1 MACNSE
7 SLDFTGFSNHR
18 VTSKNVCFEHFIILP
33 YIFHIS
39 NTCEHFV
46 TSISG
51 TERTEVLYGSENVIF
66 AELRFFSEA
75 KSRIDTFMDFT
86 RPPLAIEIESIRN
99 SYLNAKNR
107 DVKLRYI
114 TEITTENISTCKEL
128 MKIAEI
134 RHLDGIKGNF
144 MVSEGEYLAPAALQ
158 EISNVASQIIY
169 SNVKEIVKHQQ
180 YIFDTLWNKAIPAT
194 KRIREIQDKQTFG
207 ITEVLYGAENAVG
220 RGVQF
225 MKNVKKRM
233 DICFDSKAPSIVVEI
248 DAYRNG
254 YKDIRNRGG
263 TIRAFTEITRDNIHY
278 CKELRKLVDELR
290 HLEGMKGGIA
300 VSEAEYMATTVLQEA
315 TPLTQVIYSNIRE
328 VVEQMQ
334 YIFDIFW
341 YRAIPASQKIREIEE
356 GILPIE
362 TKVLENP
369 DEIFDH
375 MKNAIENASDRSV
388 CSSLGGMQLIYDN
401 FFDSYKKIID
411 KHKTGEGDGVRW
423 ITTINNDSK
432 DLVKIFLD
440 AGAQIRH
447 VKNLPPM
454 NFAVDAR
461 YFHATVEKMEGGKM
475 MRSLLTSNEP
485 VYVNH
490 YNSIFE
496 ESWKNGIDAVQRI
509 RDIEDGV
516 DLAEIEVIPRSSRAR
531 IVYLE
536 LVRNATEEI
545 LFIFPTSS
553 AFIRQD
559 KIGAIPLGIEAAK
572 KRNVKVRILVPYNEA
587 VENQLQIREVAG
599 KEYRIY
605 THNIDIRYIEQMSD
619 TKATILVVDRKESL
633 VMELRDDSK
642 TSFDE
647 AIGLST
653 YSNSKGGV
661 LSYVAIFENLWKQ
674 TELYEDIKEAHEQLK
689 MHDIM
694 QKEFINIAAHE
705 LRTPIQ
711 PILGLTELLRSKI
724 KNVKQ
729 RELLDVTIRNA
740 KRLQR
745 LTEDILDVRKIETR
759 SIGLTK
765 ELFNLNEIILNAI
778 SDSKNQI
785 AKENKDKNLKLQL
798 IDSKETIFIEADRGR
813 IIQVISNL
821 LSNAIKFTN
830 EGSINVTTVRSKSSE
845 VHVSVKDTGRGLDQE
860 ILPRL
865 FSKFAT
871 KSDKGTGLGLFISKN
886 IIEAHGGTIWAESNK
901 EGKGATF
908 SFSLPMTSFI
918 GIGTGNDVP

>member
-1 MACNSE
+1 
-7 SLDFTGFSNHR
+7 
-18 VTSKNVCFEHFIILP
+18 
-33 YIFHIS
+33 
-39 NTCEHFV
+39 V

-51 TERTEVLYGSENVIF
+51 TERTEVIYGPTNVIDK
-66 AELRFFSEA
+66 EIQFFSKA
-75 KSRIDTFMDFT
+75 KLKIDSCMDHT
-86 RPPLAIEIESIRN
+86 RPALALEIESIRK
-99 SYLNAKNR
+99 SFLDAKGR

-114 TEITTENISTCKEL
+114 TEITTENIAYCKEL
-128 MKIAEI
+128 MKITEV

-144 MVSEGEYLAPAALQ
+144 MVSELEYLAPAAAQ
-158 EISNVASQIIY
+158 AMSYVASQIIY
-169 SNVKEIVKHQQ
+169 SNLKEIVGHQQ

-194 KRIREIQDKQTFG
+194 KRIREIEDKQNFG
-207 ITEVLYGAENAVG
+207 ITEVLYGAENAIG

-263 TIRAFTEITRDNIHY
+263 KIRAFTEITRDNIHY
-278 CKELRKLVDELR
+278 CKELINIVDELR

-300 VSEAEYMATTVLQEA
+300 VSEAEYMATTVLHEA
-315 TPLTQVIYSNIRE
+315 TPLTQVIYSNITE

-341 YRAIPASQKIREIEE
+341 YRAVPASQKIREIEE
-356 GILPIE
+356 GIQPVE

-369 DEIFDH
+369 DEIFNH
-375 MKNAIENASDRSV
+375 MKYVIENASDRSV

-401 FFDSYKKIID
+401 FFDLYKKIIS
-411 KHKTGEGDGVRW
+411 KHKTGEGDGVKW
-423 ITTINNDSK
+423 ITTIDYESK
-432 DLVKIFLD
+432 DLVNIFLD
-440 AGAQIRH
+440 AGIQIRH

-461 YFHATVEKMEGGKM
+461 YFHATVEKMERGKM

-496 ESWKNGIDAVQRI
+496 VLWKNGIDAVQRI
-509 RDIEDGV
+509 RDINEGI
-516 DLAEIEVIPRSSRAR
+516 DLADIEVIPRSSRAR

-536 LVRNATEEI
+536 LVRNAKEET

-553 AFIRQD
+553 AFIRQH
-559 KIGAIPLGIEAAK
+559 KIGAIPLAIDAAK

-587 VENQLQIREVAG
+587 VENELKIKEVAG
-599 KEYRIY
+599 KDIY
-605 THNIDIRYIEQMSD
+605 NNHNIGIRYIEQMSD

-642 TSFDE
+642 TTFDE

-674 TELYEDIKEAHEQLK
+674 TELYEDVKGAHEQLK
-689 MHDIM
+689 VHDRM

-711 PILGLTELLRSKI
+711 PILGLTELLRSQI
-724 KNVKQ
+724 KDVKQ
-729 RELLDVTIRNA
+729 CELLDITIRNA
-740 KRLQR
+740 KRLRR
-745 LTEDILDVRKIETR
+745 LTEDILDVTKIETK
-759 SIGLTK
+759 SLSLNE
-765 ELFNLNEIILNAI
+765 ELFNLNEVILNTIA
-778 SDSKNQI
+778 DSKNQI
-785 AKENKDKNLKLQL
+785 AKDNKGNDVILQL
-798 IDSKETIFIEADRGR
+798 INFNKSVFIKADKDR
-813 IIQVISNL
+813 ISQVISNL
-821 LSNAIKFTN
+821 ISNAIKFTN
-830 EGSINVTTVRSKSSE
+830 QGSIYVITDKNKSNE
-845 VHVSVKDTGRGLDQE
+845 VLVSVKDTGSGLDPD

-871 KSDKGTGLGLFISKN
+871 KSNKGTGLGLFISKS
-886 IIEAHGGTIWAESNK
+886 IIEAHGGRIWAENNND
-901 EGKGATF
+901 GKGATF
-908 SFSLPMTSFI
+908 SFSLPT
-918 GIGTGNDVP
+918 NENNNH